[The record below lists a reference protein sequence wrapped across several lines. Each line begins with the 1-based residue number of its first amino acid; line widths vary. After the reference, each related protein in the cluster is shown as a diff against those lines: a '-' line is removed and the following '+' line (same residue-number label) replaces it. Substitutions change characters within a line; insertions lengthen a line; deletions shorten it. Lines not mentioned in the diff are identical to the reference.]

1 MSDSEKV
8 DQNDVE
14 VQSVEEAVVEA
25 VAQGAAEQGE
35 PVVESAE
42 EKPALAE
49 SVSIDVPALQSEL
62 ESLAATNK
70 ALQEEALRAQAEAQ
84 NARRRAEKEVE
95 NAHKFGIEKFVKE
108 LVPMLDS
115 LESGLEKIPEDDQA
129 QQMAREGL
137 SLTLKQ
143 GLEALRKFQVE
154 QLYPLGQP
162 FNPELHQAM
171 AMQESPDAAPNTVL
185 HVMQKGYTL
194 SGRLIRPAM
203 VVVSKAAATQK
214 VDESV

>member
-1 MSDSEKV
+1 MTESEKV
-8 DQNDVE
+8 ELGEQNASS
-14 VQSVEEAVVEA
+14 QEAVDVVTEA
-25 VAQGAAEQGE
+25 EAAAKGQNAEASAQDQPE
-35 PVVESAE
+35 
-42 EKPALAE
+42 LAE
-49 SVSIDVPALQSEL
+49 TVSVDLAAMQSEL
-62 ESLAATNK
+62 ESLAEANK
-70 ALQEEALRAQAEAQ
+70 VLQEEALRAQAEAQ

-95 NAHKFGIEKFVKE
+95 NAHKFAIEKFVKE

-143 GLEALRKFQVE
+143 GLEALKKFNVE
-154 QLYPLGQP
+154 QLHPLGQP
-162 FNPELHQAM
+162 FDPALHQAM

-203 VVVSKAAATQK
+203 VVVSKAAATHK

>member
-1 MSDSEKV
+1 MSESEKV
-8 DQNDVE
+8 EQNDGAAVSGPE
-14 VQSVEEAVVEA
+14 QEADQAQSAASGEAVSAVEQQPELTETVA
-25 VAQGAAEQGE
+25 V
-35 PVVESAE
+35 
-42 EKPALAE
+42 
-49 SVSIDVPALQSEL
+49 DVPALQSEL
-62 ESLAATNK
+62 ESLALANK
-70 ALQEEALRAQAEAQ
+70 TLQEEALRAQAEAQ
-84 NARRRAEKEVE
+84 NTRRRAEKEVE

-143 GLEALRKFQVE
+143 GLEALKKFSVE
-154 QLYPLGQP
+154 QVHPLGQP
-162 FNPELHQAM
+162 FDPAMHQAM